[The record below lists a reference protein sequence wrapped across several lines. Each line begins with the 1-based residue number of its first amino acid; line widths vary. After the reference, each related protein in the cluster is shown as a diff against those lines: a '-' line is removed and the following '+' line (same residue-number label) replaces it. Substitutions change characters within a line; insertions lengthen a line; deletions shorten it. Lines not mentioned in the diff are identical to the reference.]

1 MPVYIYGMKH
11 NAFSLIELSIVLV
24 ILGLLTGGIL
34 TGQSLIRASELRAV
48 STEYNRFST
57 AALAFRDKY
66 LALPG
71 DMKNATQFWGIAAGT
86 LGNDATCQNFAS
98 TTTAT
103 CNGDG
108 DGTPNSG
115 TSNER
120 YRFWQHLANAGMIE
134 GSYTGTAGSGG
145 AEHHVIG
152 SNAPASKL
160 SNAGWT
166 MDSNRAGFAGDAW
179 LWAFPAGRY
188 IFLKIGG
195 PTTNTETYNRTLKPE
210 EAWNIDVKI
219 DDGKPG
225 LGKLWTRFWDECTL
239 ATSNTNT
246 SAEYDLTNSNRD
258 CALYIQAPM

>member
-1 MPVYIYGMKH
+1 MNK
-11 NAFSLIELSIVLV
+11 AFSLVELSIVLV

-34 TGQSLIRASELRAV
+34 AGQSLIRASELRAV
-48 STEYNRFST
+48 STELSRFST
-57 AALAFRDKY
+57 AGMAFRDKY
-66 LALPG
+66 FALPG
-71 DMKNATQFWGIAAGT
+71 DINNATRFWGAADGGDGVGT
-86 LGNDATCQNFAS
+86 DCTAVAS

-120 YRFWQHLANAGMIE
+120 FRFWQHLANAGLIE

-160 SNAGWT
+160 SNSGWT
-166 MDSNRAGFAGDAW
+166 MDSNRAGFAGDAY

-188 IFLKIGG
+188 VFFKLGA
-195 PTTNTETYNRTLKPE
+195 PTTNSETYNRTLKPE
-210 EAWNIDVKI
+210 EAWNIDMKV

-239 ATSNTNT
+239 ATSNSNT
-246 SAEYDLTNSNRD
+246 SADYDLTNSTKD
-258 CALYIQAPM
+258 CALYFITPL